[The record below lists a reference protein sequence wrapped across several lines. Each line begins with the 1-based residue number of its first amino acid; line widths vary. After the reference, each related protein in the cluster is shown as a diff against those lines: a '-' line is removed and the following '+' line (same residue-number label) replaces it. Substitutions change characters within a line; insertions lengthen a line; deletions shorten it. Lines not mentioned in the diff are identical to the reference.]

1 MLYLKKNLPSG
12 DFTKVKIFK
21 EDKELPTPEY
31 AKKGDAGV
39 DLYSSES
46 RILKPGEYKLIMTG
60 IRLAIPFGY
69 EAQVRPRSGM
79 AANHGIS
86 IVNTPGTIDA
96 GYRGQIMVALIN
108 HGKENYEI
116 KRGDRIA
123 QMIFKKV
130 EYAEFEEVD
139 NLDLSTERGEGGY
152 GHTGK

>member
-1 MLYLKKNLPSG
+1 L
-12 DFTKVKIFK
+12 K
-21 EDKELPTPEY
+21 EDNELPTPAY

-39 DLYSSES
+39 DLYSAGSHA
-46 RILKPGEYKLIMTG
+46 LGPGEYKLIHTG
-60 IRLAIPFGY
+60 IRLAIPLGY

-96 GYRGQIMVALIN
+96 GYRGPIMVALIN
-108 HGKENYEI
+108 HSKKNYDI

-139 NLDLSTERGEGGY
+139 DLDVDTERGEGGY